1 MARLSRTVA
10 GLLTLARADRGSGE
24 VGPLDVA
31 AVLHERRTAWLP
43 LAAERVV
50 SLRVATAGGLP
61 PALATAD
68 RLGQILDNLL
78 ANALEAAPAGTE
90 VVLAAE
96 ADGERL
102 AVHVLDQGPGMTAA
116 ERERAFD
123 RFWRGGAGTRAASLG
138 GTGLGLAIVRKL
150 ALADGAEVALGA
162 APGGGLDAVVRLRT
176 S

>member
-1 MARLSRTVA
+1 M
-10 GLLTLARADRGSGE
+10 
-24 VGPLDVA
+24 
-31 AVLHERRTAWLP
+31 
-43 LAAERVV
+43 
-50 SLRVATAGGLP
+50 
-61 PALATAD
+61 
-68 RLGQILDNLL
+68 
-78 ANALEAAPAGTE
+78 
-90 VVLAAE
+90 VLAAE